1 MSATYFPTRQ
11 VYLSTANYYTNISQ
25 HGTIYS
31 SPTVTLMIINIKFI
45 ELLGVTPKIVFNQCQ
60 QEI

>member
-11 VYLSTANYYTNISQ
+11 VYLSTANYYTNTSK

-31 SPTVTLMIINIKFI
+31 SPTVTLMIIA
-45 ELLGVTPKIVFNQCQ
+45 LLGVTPKIVFNQCQ